1 MVNYILKKLRE
12 DQVQMADYA
21 LKSAGGYG
29 SEQPGP
35 VRSQCFPGPPWWEH
49 VYRLVVCR
57 QRGRDGEGGR
67 RSAAPRG
74 GRASREDAE
83 GGLRAPSRLGRAA
96 GGAGGPRGRQGGRGE
111 VPAAGSVTLPIPRTK
126 MSDK

>member
-29 SEQPGP
+29 SEQPSP
-35 VRSQCFPGPPWWEH
+35 VRSQCFPEPPWWEH
-49 VYRLVVCR
+49 IYRLVVCR

-74 GRASREDAE
+74 GRVSREDAE
-83 GGLRAPSRLGRAA
+83 GGLRAPSRAWAGLRAEPEDRGEGRAA
-96 GGAGGPRGRQGGRGE
+96 EGRF
-111 VPAAGSVTLPIPRTK
+111 LPQAL
-126 MSDK
+126 